1 MEEDILKECNLC
13 PRNCKVN
20 RYEKIGYCGMKILPK
35 IALADLHYYE
45 EPCISGKN
53 GSGAIFFSGCNLNCL
68 YCQNYKISQ
77 EREGNEVSIEML
89 AEKMLELQEK
99 KANNINLV
107 TAFSFVPQI
116 ISAIDIAREKGLHLP
131 IVYNSSGY
139 ESIETLNMLNGYID
153 VYLPDLKYFYKE
165 LGRDL
170 SKVDNYF
177 EVATKAILEMK
188 KQVGN
193 PVFDKDG
200 IIQKGLIVRHLV
212 LPEHLQNTKSIL
224 KWIKAECASAGV
236 GISQT
241 AADRICEYCLSDML
255 RIENEVSKLI
265 SFAGEGSTI
274 SDEDV
279 NELVPRDS
287 EYKIYEMTDYIA
299 KKKFDKAVFIVNDMI
314 SRGETPQRILISIY
328 NYFRRLL
335 HVSISDAGAGKLA
348 SFLGIK
354 EFAVKKALEQSSM
367 FKKRALKKT
376 VDFLEETDYK
386 LKTGAAE
393 ANSAMWLAVFKIMTE

>member
-116 ISAIDIAREKGLHLP
+116 ISAIDIAREKGMHLP

-224 KWIKAECASAGV
+224 KWIKVNLGKNTYCSIMAQYFPTYKASERKD
-236 GISQT
+236 IN
-241 AADRICEYCLSDML
+241 RKLYEKEYKEIEDLVYKIGLENGYMQYVE
-255 RIENEVSKLI
+255 ENE
-265 SFAGEGSTI
+265 ERY
-274 SDEDV
+274 
-279 NELVPRDS
+279 VPN
-287 EYKIYEMTDYIA
+287 
-299 KKKFDKAVFIVNDMI
+299 F
-314 SRGETPQRILISIY
+314 
-328 NYFRRLL
+328 
-335 HVSISDAGAGKLA
+335 
-348 SFLGIK
+348 
-354 EFAVKKALEQSSM
+354 
-367 FKKRALKKT
+367 
-376 VDFLEETDYK
+376 
-386 LKTGAAE
+386 
-393 ANSAMWLAVFKIMTE
+393 

>member
-1 MEEDILKECNLC
+1 
-13 PRNCKVN
+13 
-20 RYEKIGYCGMKILPK
+20 MKILPK

-224 KWIKAECASAGV
+224 KWIKVNLGKNTYCSIMAQYFPTYKASERKD
-236 GISQT
+236 IN
-241 AADRICEYCLSDML
+241 RKLYEKEYKEIEDFVYKIGLENGYMQYVE
-255 RIENEVSKLI
+255 ENE
-265 SFAGEGSTI
+265 ERY
-274 SDEDV
+274 
-279 NELVPRDS
+279 VPN
-287 EYKIYEMTDYIA
+287 
-299 KKKFDKAVFIVNDMI
+299 F
-314 SRGETPQRILISIY
+314 
-328 NYFRRLL
+328 
-335 HVSISDAGAGKLA
+335 
-348 SFLGIK
+348 
-354 EFAVKKALEQSSM
+354 
-367 FKKRALKKT
+367 
-376 VDFLEETDYK
+376 
-386 LKTGAAE
+386 
-393 ANSAMWLAVFKIMTE
+393 

>member
-139 ESIETLNMLNGYID
+139 ESIETLNLLNGYID

-224 KWIKAECASAGV
+224 KWIKVNLGKNTYCSIMAQYFPTYKASERKD
-236 GISQT
+236 IN
-241 AADRICEYCLSDML
+241 RKLYEKEYKEIEDLVYKIGLENGYMQYVE
-255 RIENEVSKLI
+255 ENE
-265 SFAGEGSTI
+265 ERY
-274 SDEDV
+274 
-279 NELVPRDS
+279 VPN
-287 EYKIYEMTDYIA
+287 
-299 KKKFDKAVFIVNDMI
+299 F
-314 SRGETPQRILISIY
+314 
-328 NYFRRLL
+328 
-335 HVSISDAGAGKLA
+335 
-348 SFLGIK
+348 
-354 EFAVKKALEQSSM
+354 
-367 FKKRALKKT
+367 
-376 VDFLEETDYK
+376 
-386 LKTGAAE
+386 
-393 ANSAMWLAVFKIMTE
+393 

>member
-35 IALADLHYYE
+35 IALADLHSYE

-224 KWIKAECASAGV
+224 KWIKVNLGKNTYCSIMAQYFPTYKASERKD
-236 GISQT
+236 IN
-241 AADRICEYCLSDML
+241 RKLYEKEYKEIEDFVYKIGLENGYMQYVE
-255 RIENEVSKLI
+255 ENE
-265 SFAGEGSTI
+265 ERY
-274 SDEDV
+274 
-279 NELVPRDS
+279 VPN
-287 EYKIYEMTDYIA
+287 
-299 KKKFDKAVFIVNDMI
+299 F
-314 SRGETPQRILISIY
+314 
-328 NYFRRLL
+328 
-335 HVSISDAGAGKLA
+335 
-348 SFLGIK
+348 
-354 EFAVKKALEQSSM
+354 
-367 FKKRALKKT
+367 
-376 VDFLEETDYK
+376 
-386 LKTGAAE
+386 
-393 ANSAMWLAVFKIMTE
+393 

>member
-20 RYEKIGYCGMKILPK
+20 RYEKLGYCGMKTLPK

-116 ISAIDIAREKGLHLP
+116 ISAIDIAREKGMHLP

-224 KWIKAECASAGV
+224 KWIKVNLGKN
-236 GISQT
+236 T
-241 AADRICEYCLSDML
+241 YCSIMAQYFPTYKAKERKDINRKLY
-255 RIENEVSKLI
+255 ENEYKEI
-265 SFAGEGSTI
+265 
-274 SDEDV
+274 EDFV
-279 NELVPRDS
+279 
-287 EYKIYEMTDYIA
+287 YKIGLKNGYMQYVEE
-299 KKKFDKAVFIVNDMI
+299 N
-314 SRGETPQRILISIY
+314 E
-328 NYFRRLL
+328 
-335 HVSISDAGAGKLA
+335 
-348 SFLGIK
+348 
-354 EFAVKKALEQSSM
+354 EQYVPN
-367 FKKRALKKT
+367 F
-376 VDFLEETDYK
+376 
-386 LKTGAAE
+386 
-393 ANSAMWLAVFKIMTE
+393 

>member
-116 ISAIDIAREKGLHLP
+116 IFAIDIAREKGLHLP

-224 KWIKAECASAGV
+224 KWIKVNLGKNTYCSIMAQYFPTYKASERKD
-236 GISQT
+236 IN
-241 AADRICEYCLSDML
+241 RKLYEKEYKEIEDLVYKIGLENGYMQYVE
-255 RIENEVSKLI
+255 ENE
-265 SFAGEGSTI
+265 ERY
-274 SDEDV
+274 
-279 NELVPRDS
+279 VPN
-287 EYKIYEMTDYIA
+287 
-299 KKKFDKAVFIVNDMI
+299 F
-314 SRGETPQRILISIY
+314 
-328 NYFRRLL
+328 
-335 HVSISDAGAGKLA
+335 
-348 SFLGIK
+348 
-354 EFAVKKALEQSSM
+354 
-367 FKKRALKKT
+367 
-376 VDFLEETDYK
+376 
-386 LKTGAAE
+386 
-393 ANSAMWLAVFKIMTE
+393 